1 MEACLL
7 LSILALWPGICAAE
21 PQARAS
27 AEFEKR
33 IPSKMLRC
41 KVIKRGSKQLPI
53 EVEAGHEE
61 KEQWRWYHGVLFYLL
76 MQVLAFGLCA
86 LVSGLG
92 RRRVNNVRELF
103 GDTAY
108 FKSLK
113 QVKIT
118 PPSWAFGP
126 AWTINNV
133 SVIWGL
139 LRVLRKPEH
148 AEGRAAYLQL
158 QALSWL
164 NYIVFNAAYFG
175 LRSPINAFLLT
186 LSMLILT
193 ILSGAVALFRLR
205 DSRVA
210 LSLATLFL
218 WLLIALTAASFQVL
232 WNRDDFYSAGPFA
245 RPIPVLMK
253 TREG

>member
-1 MEACLL
+1 LSMETAH
-7 LSILALWPGICAAE
+7 GI
-21 PQARAS
+21 
-27 AEFEKR
+27 
-33 IPSKMLRC
+33 
-41 KVIKRGSKQLPI
+41 
-53 EVEAGHEE
+53 EE
-61 KEQWRWYHGVLFYLL
+61 KKQWHWYHGLLFYLL
-76 MQVLAFGLCA
+76 MQVLAFGLST
-86 LVSGLG
+86 LVSRLS
-92 RRRVNNVRELF
+92 RRRVNNLRELF

-139 LRVLRKPEH
+139 LRVLQKPERT
-148 AEGRAAYLQL
+148 EGRTAYLQL

-164 NYIVFNAAYFG
+164 NYIIFNAAYFG

-193 ILSGAVALFRLR
+193 ILSGWVALFRLR
-205 DSRVA
+205 DSLVA

-232 WNRDDFYSAGPFA
+232 WNRDEFYSAGPFA
-245 RPIPVLMK
+245 RPVPALVK
-253 TREG
+253 AEVA

>member
-1 MEACLL
+1 M
-7 LSILALWPGICAAE
+7 PM
-21 PQARAS
+21 
-27 AEFEKR
+27 K
-33 IPSKMLRC
+33 
-41 KVIKRGSKQLPI
+41 IKHGLD
-53 EVEAGHEE
+53 V
-61 KEQWRWYHGVLFYLL
+61 KEHWHWYHGVLFYLL
-76 MQVLAFGLCA
+76 MQGLAFGLCA
-86 LVSGLG
+86 LVSGLS
-92 RRRVNNVRELF
+92 RRRINNVRELF
-103 GDTAY
+103 GDTTY

-139 LRVLRKPEH
+139 LRVLQKPEH
-148 AEGRAAYLQL
+148 AEGRSAYLML

-175 LRSPINAFLLT
+175 LRSPINAFVLT
-186 LSMLILT
+186 LSMLVLT
-193 ILSGAVALFRLR
+193 LFSGFVALFRLR

-232 WNRDDFYSAGPFA
+232 WNRDDFYGAGPFA
-245 RPIPVLMK
+245 RPIPALVK
-253 TREG
+253 TEEG

>member
-1 MEACLL
+1 MTIRIERR
-7 LSILALWPGICAAE
+7 AE
-21 PQARAS
+21 
-27 AEFEKR
+27 
-33 IPSKMLRC
+33 
-41 KVIKRGSKQLPI
+41 G
-53 EVEAGHEE
+53 
-61 KEQWRWYHGVLFYLL
+61 KERWHWYHGVLFYLL
-76 MQVLAFGLCA
+76 MQGLAFGLCA

-92 RRRVNNVRELF
+92 RRRINSVRELF

-113 QVKIT
+113 QAKIT

-126 AWTINNV
+126 AWTVNNV

-139 LRVLRKPEH
+139 LRVLRKPERT
-148 AEGRAAYLQL
+148 EGRAAYLQL

-164 NYIVFNAAYFG
+164 NYVIFNAAYFG

-186 LSMLILT
+186 LSMLVLT
-193 ILSGAVALFRLR
+193 ILSGWVALLRLR

-218 WLLIALTAASFQVL
+218 WLLIALTAASFQAL
-232 WNRDDFYSAGPFA
+232 WNRDDFYGVGPFA
-245 RPIPVLMK
+245 RPIPALVK
-253 TREG
+253 TEVE